1 MNNSTIEEIFWEEE
15 VPKIIEMTQGNI
27 INEFR
32 ELVVQNMQPPSDM
45 EAFEDIF
52 LDNREFIIDK
62 ICESIRIELSDP

>member
-1 MNNSTIEEIFWEEE
+1 MNSSTTEEIFWEEE

-62 ICESIRIELSDP
+62 ICESIRIECSDP

>member
-1 MNNSTIEEIFWEEE
+1 MNNSTTEEIFWEEE

-52 LDNREFIIDK
+52 LDNREFIIDR
-62 ICESIRIELSDP
+62 ICESIRIECSDP

>member
-1 MNNSTIEEIFWEEE
+1 MNSSTTEEIFWEEE

-62 ICESIRIELSDP
+62 ICESIIIECSDP

>member
-45 EAFEDIF
+45 ETFEDIF
-52 LDNREFIIDK
+52 LDNREFIIDR
-62 ICESIRIELSDP
+62 ICESIRLEFSDP

>member
-1 MNNSTIEEIFWEEE
+1 MNSSTIEEIFWEEE

-62 ICESIRIELSDP
+62 ICESIRIECSDP

>member
-1 MNNSTIEEIFWEEE
+1 MNSSTIEEIFWEEE

-52 LDNREFIIDK
+52 LDNREFIIDR
-62 ICESIRIELSDP
+62 ICESIRIECSDP

>member
-62 ICESIRIELSDP
+62 ICESIRIECSDP

>member
-1 MNNSTIEEIFWEEE
+1 MDNSTTEEIFWEEE

>member
-52 LDNREFIIDK
+52 LDNREFIIDR
-62 ICESIRIELSDP
+62 ICESIRLELSDP

>member
-1 MNNSTIEEIFWEEE
+1 MNSSTIEEIFWEEE

>member
-1 MNNSTIEEIFWEEE
+1 MNSSTIEEIFWEEE

-45 EAFEDIF
+45 ETFEDIF
-52 LDNREFIIDK
+52 LDNREFIIDR
-62 ICESIRIELSDP
+62 ICESIRIECSDP

>member
-1 MNNSTIEEIFWEEE
+1 MNNSTTEEIFWEEE

>member
-52 LDNREFIIDK
+52 LDNREFIIDR
-62 ICESIRIELSDP
+62 ICESIRLELSEP